1 MGIVKTASTAKGRD
15 LAGLIMDGVPV
26 GFSLRAMGES
36 EVNSSGITTIKNP
49 FEMVT
54 YDAVSNP
61 SHKEAR
67 MQSRVSET
75 QLVVPATK
83 GKLLME
89 NTFGAL
95 TMDRSGLLFGIN
107 KTSSKSLDQRLRDLT
122 EAINSLKPEPEM
134 VKRAFQKKS
143 IVGLLEAYLNDD
155 STDVSKSYHNNI
167 VEYMQEYFDDDDKRR
182 TNREKHH
189 RDMLKKYFNIDTDDM
204 WDGSYK
210 DYLK

>member
-1 MGIVKTASTAKGRD
+1 M
-15 LAGLIMDGVPV
+15 
-26 GFSLRAMGES
+26 ES
-36 EVNSSGITTIKNP
+36 EVNSSGITTIKDP

-61 SHKEAR
+61 SHKDAR
-67 MQSRVSET
+67 MQSRVSES

-89 NTFGAL
+89 NTFGSL
-95 TMDRSGLLFGIN
+95 TMDRSGLLYGFN
-107 KTSSKSLDQRLRDLT
+107 KTPSKSLDQRLKDLT
-122 EAINSLKPEPEM
+122 ETFNSLKPEPEM

-167 VEYMQEYFDDDDKRR
+167 VEYMQEYFDGCGPRFQRLHRLRR
-182 TNREKHH
+182 
-189 RDMLKKYFNIDTDDM
+189 
-204 WDGSYK
+204 
-210 DYLK
+210 